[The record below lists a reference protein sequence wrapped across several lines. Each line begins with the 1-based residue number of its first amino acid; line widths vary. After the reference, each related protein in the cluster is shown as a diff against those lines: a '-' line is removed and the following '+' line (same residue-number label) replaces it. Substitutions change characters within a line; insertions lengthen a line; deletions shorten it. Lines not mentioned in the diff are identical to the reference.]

1 MHVEILNEDFEL
13 RINTHSLSALY
24 DYRCSCLTRH
34 TDISNLMLE
43 AS

>member
-13 RINTHSLSALY
+13 RINTHSLSTLY
-24 DYRCSCLTRH
+24 HYRCSSLTRH
-34 TDISNLMLE
+34 TDISNLMPE